1 MLFLYRPRQTWMPY
15 QRPRL
20 RVDQDNYNLRMQEA
34 FSATRQVP
42 APVPTPGAPAPAA
55 DDTVGRL
62 RDLAALHESG
72 ALDDAEFAAAKA
84 KVLGTAG
91 PGG

>member
-42 APVPTPGAPAPAA
+42 APTPAPAEPPAA
-55 DDTVGRL
+55 DDTVTRL

-84 KVLGTAG
+84 KVLGLTE
-91 PGG
+91 PGA